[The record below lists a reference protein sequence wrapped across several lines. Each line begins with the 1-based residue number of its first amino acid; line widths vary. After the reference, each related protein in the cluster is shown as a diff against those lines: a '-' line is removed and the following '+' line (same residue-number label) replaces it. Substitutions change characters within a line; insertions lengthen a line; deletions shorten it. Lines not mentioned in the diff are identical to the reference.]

1 MLRKRR
7 EEGSMEGT
15 KEIMNVVGRE
25 VRSEEVEQMRENV
38 QLKLLLEFNNKK
50 SQRIN
55 FYQN

>member
-50 SQRIN
+50 VRE
-55 FYQN
+55 